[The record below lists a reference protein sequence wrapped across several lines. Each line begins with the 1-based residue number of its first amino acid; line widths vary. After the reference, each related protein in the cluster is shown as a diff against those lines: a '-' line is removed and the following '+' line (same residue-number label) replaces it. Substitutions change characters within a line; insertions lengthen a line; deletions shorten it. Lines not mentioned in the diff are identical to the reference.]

1 MSGHFGQKMRQ
12 LGLQLSVKYI
22 VYDDNKVKGLEMFD
36 GIAPLSEDSHRF
48 IKGNAGFEHVFSWN
62 ANNKAHVAGG
72 TTIKNEK
79 SQTKA
84 TGNRKY
90 FFWFESQEDLTLALF
105 HLFNQD
111 RELVNEFYKSD
122 GRFTVTKKPLPS
134 HFIRLDEDD
143 MDTDD
148 DYIQTDEKPKL
159 DNSDSSLEYDPGAE
173 SQQISV

>member
-1 MSGHFGQKMRQ
+1 M
-12 LGLQLSVKYI
+12 
-22 VYDDNKVKGLEMFD
+22 
-36 GIAPLSEDSHRF
+36 
-48 IKGNAGFEHVFSWN
+48 
-62 ANNKAHVAGG
+62 
-72 TTIKNEK
+72 
-79 SQTKA
+79 
-84 TGNRKY
+84 
-90 FFWFESQEDLTLALF
+90 
-105 HLFNQD
+105 FNQD

-148 DYIQTDEKPKL
+148 DYIQTDKKPKL